1 MTFELFPLSA
11 INKHPLFSMQKEMSR
26 LFNEL
31 GGTSND
37 PKTNFLSP
45 KLDIH
50 EENKLYDIAVEL
62 PGVDPKDVAISLK
75 DGTLSIKGEKK
86 YKKEENKEGQRYV
99 ERSYGSFERTLR
111 LPENI
116 QEELIDAS
124 FRNGVLHIQVPKVET
139 KVPEEKKIEIRS
151 E

>member
-1 MTFELFPLSA
+1 MTFELFPINA
-11 INKHPLFSMQKEMSR
+11 FNKHPLFSMQKEMSR

-31 GGTSND
+31 GGTPTES
-37 PKTNFLSP
+37 KSNFLTP

-50 EENKLYDIAVEL
+50 EEAKLYDIAVEL
-62 PGVDPKDVAISLK
+62 PGVDPKDVIVNLK
-75 DGTLSIKGEKK
+75 DGLLSIKGEKK
-86 YKKEENKEGQRYV
+86 YKKEENREGQKYV

-116 QEELIDAS
+116 KEDSIDAS
-124 FRNGVLHIQVPKVET
+124 FKSGVLHIQVPKLEVNQA
-139 KVPEEKKIEIRS
+139 EEKKIEIRP